1 MLPKFDA
8 SAVWANLLGVNMSN
22 SERPTVFMAVP
33 TIYSKLIDEYQRKI
47 AGNPK
52 LKEYVKSTC
61 SSKMRLLLCVENF
74 FFSLEIHESCVLG

>member
-8 SAVWANLLGVNMSN
+8 SVVWANLLGLNMSN

-33 TIYSKLIDEYQRKI
+33 TIYSKLITEYQRKI

-61 SSKMRLLLCVENF
+61 SSKMRYMGIKLYF
-74 FFSLEIHESCVLG
+74 TFSRTSQTSCLD

>member
-8 SAVWANLLGVNMSN
+8 SAVWANLLGINMSN

-33 TIYSKLIDEYQRKI
+33 TIYSKLITEYQRKF

-52 LKEYVKSTC
+52 LKDYVKSTC
-61 SSKMRLLLCVENF
+61 SSKMRYMGVQF
-74 FFSLEIHESCVLG
+74 YFTFSRTLQMLFLD

>member
-33 TIYSKLIDEYQRKI
+33 TIYSKLISEYQRKI

-52 LKEYVKSTC
+52 LKEYVKSIC
-61 SSKMRLLLCVENF
+61 SSKMRYIGIEFIFL
-74 FFSLEIHESCVLG
+74 FSRTSQPLSLG

>member
-61 SSKMRLLLCVENF
+61 SSKMRYIVVFLLLFFLEAYRHCV
-74 FFSLEIHESCVLG
+74 